1 MLRRLYACV
10 LSHKS
15 LCCSHSSR
23 RSVDKWFMSQL
34 RHLALLGRC
43 PCMFNERVY
52 ACASSTKI
60 LELGRYQ
67 LPINAI
73 TTFISSKEI
82 RQIIRF
88 FMFIEHWTNQCSQ
101 AAVHVHSITRAFTS
115 SMVHTHICE
124 DKGSGQNEY
133 I

>member
-1 MLRRLYACV
+1 
-10 LSHKS
+10 
-15 LCCSHSSR
+15 
-23 RSVDKWFMSQL
+23 MSQL
-34 RHLALLGRC
+34 RHLALLGSR

-60 LELGRYQ
+60 HELGRYQ

-82 RQIIRF
+82 RQLIRF
-88 FMFIEHWTNQCSQ
+88 FMFIENLTKQCPQ
-101 AAVHVHSITRAFTS
+101 VAVHVHSITRAFTS
-115 SMVHTHICE
+115 STVHTHSCV